1 MIYIV
6 GMPFV
11 ALIIAIIVIGLM
23 RGLRQA
29 GELRNRSSSF
39 QIDPGRR
46 RPSDDYHDQTWLPLC
61 TSVAQAAQARLHRP
75 LTDKERRK
83 IWRTRTALTL
93 EVALKEIAATEG
105 PAAIA
110 TLLTD
115 LPPGMDRP
123 DPTHWCAVTP

>member
-11 ALIIAIIVIGLM
+11 ALIVAIIVIGLM

-29 GELRNRSSSF
+29 SELRGRSADF
-39 QIDPGRR
+39 GLDVNRR

-61 TSVAQAAQARLHRP
+61 TKVAQAAAARLNRP
-75 LTDKERRK
+75 LTGKERRK

-93 EVALKEIAATEG
+93 EVVEKEITTTEQPGAVAAL
-105 PAAIA
+105 IA
-110 TLLTD
+110 T

-123 DPTHWCAVTP
+123 DPTGWCDA